1 MAFPGGLLAVS
12 LALLY
17 AAEGQPP
24 APDWVPRLIS
34 AEEAADGFYPL
45 YNGSD
50 LDGWTVTGP
59 NKDAFLMQ
67 GEVLAITGEG
77 SGEWLVTTEPYDQF
91 VLRYGFRMI
100 TEAGRQGAP
109 PEQTGSGSK
118 KGDTPRTTRAEKR
131 GQGASQQVVQMLSAA
146 TLGDRPLGE
155 WNEAEVVCK
164 GGRLHTLVNS
174 VEVGEGPA
182 QAGYVGIQDWGQ
194 RVEFRDI
201 RIKPLPGGPG
211 WSRWD
216 GKAGAALPESFE
228 LRFRFKPSPD
238 SRGGVVFASK
248 KSRPLFE
255 VRIDNHAAEEF
266 TGSIAGK
273 AEALELRALD
283 DCWNPMR
290 IAVDGPNIRVWVN
303 GKTIVDFVSTRRASC
318 AGAGI
323 RFKVDRGS
331 IEFEDIEVR
340 TKEQHHGD

>member
-59 NKDAFLMQ
+59 NKDAFLVQ

-91 VLRYGFRMI
+91 VLRYQFRVF
-100 TEAGRQGAP
+100 EA
-109 PEQTGSGSK
+109 QTGTTNKQAGACNNK
-118 KGDTPRTTRAEKR
+118 NWDTPYNC
-131 GQGASQQVVQMLSAA
+131 QGASQQVVQMLSAA

-164 GGRLHTLVNS
+164 RGRLHTLVNG

-194 RVEFRDI
+194 QVEFRDI

-211 WSRWD
+211 WRRWD
-216 GKAGAALPESFE
+216 GKAGDTLPESFE
-228 LRFRFKPSPD
+228 LGFRFKPSPD
-238 SRGGVVFASK
+238 SRGCVVFASK

-290 IAVDGPNIRVWVN
+290 IAVDGPNMRVWAN
-303 GKTIVDFVSTRRASC
+303 GKTVVDFVSTRRVSF
-318 AGAGI
+318 AGGVVS
-323 RFKVDRGS
+323 FNVDCGS
-331 IEFEDIEVR
+331 IEFEDIEIKA
-340 TKEQHHGD
+340 KE